1 LRGGGEV
8 EGAFIA
14 KKCCACAVVLELRL
28 MAWEMLRGGGRLT
41 EFLLLQNGAPA
52 QWFWNSDVW
61 LPPNV
66 TWDSFKESKVV
77 QDSILEPTDF
87 ARFRKGEHMPNF

>member
-1 LRGGGEV
+1 MELRQLVYGFGGGE
-8 EGAFIA
+8 
-14 KKCCACAVVLELRL
+14 
-28 MAWEMLRGGGRLT
+28 GGGRLI
-41 EFLLLQNGAPA
+41 ELILLQNVAPA

-87 ARFRKGEHMPNF
+87 ARFRKGEHLANF